1 MRGQCGN
8 LALVPCF
15 IFCELHLLYLSRCS
29 GFSFSRGFMSKYCVG
44 IKIVLLR
51 DTGYKV
57 ETMLIH
63 FEMGLSR
70 FAAF

>member
-1 MRGQCGN
+1 M
-8 LALVPCF
+8 
-15 IFCELHLLYLSRCS
+15 
-29 GFSFSRGFMSKYCVG
+29 G
-44 IKIVLLR
+44 IKIVLLW
-51 DTGYKV
+51 DAGYKV